1 MAFEKYKPKGLFS
14 EFYGIEIKSEKSLS
28 CVLNQNGNV
37 TKREWF
43 ATFAM
48 ITATVSLNETK

>member
-1 MAFEKYKPKGLFS
+1 MAFEKYKPQGLFS